1 MIVAVTTDDAS
12 SFDAFQV
19 SINTGAP
26 WYTFS
31 EAAILMAVVVIVNA
45 TRNIMRN
52 EGGGRGGGEEGLYTK
67 LIEYLSKCLSHFC
80 FTVVQKRVGASV
92 GSYVI

>member
-1 MIVAVTTDDAS
+1 MVVAVTTDDVS

-52 EGGGRGGGEEGLYTK
+52 EGGGRGGGGGGGVHKTN
-67 LIEYLSKCLSHFC
+67 
-80 FTVVQKRVGASV
+80 
-92 GSYVI
+92 